1 VEESKDMISYDLVEW
16 NQNQHPTKN
25 RQKLKKIPLPTN
37 QKPKK
42 PTSSSFLKLKKQ
54 LHQVQSH

>member
-25 RQKLKKIPLPTN
+25 RQKPLPTN